1 MVRSTPPDEPRDADP
16 AALDEGARPVAAS
29 VAQGQRAPRWTGP
42 AASGSAPHAGRIA
55 AARPGS
61 GRPAD
66 LLAAA
71 LDEPPAPEAPTLVA
85 RLASSSLAVRGALS
99 ALCRSARRLG
109 LDDETCGALEM
120 ALAEALNNVVEH
132 AYLEDPA
139 GWIVIELDLMDGWAA
154 CRVWDGGRPMPRKGI
169 PTTPFPDLSVP
180 LDALPEGGFGW
191 ALIHSLAEH
200 LSYERLD
207 ECNCLTFAVRA
218 APGDVA

>member
-1 MVRSTPPDEPRDADP
+1 MVRSTPPDEQRDADP
-16 AALDEGARPVAAS
+16 AALDEGARPAAMS
-29 VAQGQRAPRWTGP
+29 VATGQRAPRWTGR
-42 AASGSAPHAGRIA
+42 ATSGSAPNAGRIA
-55 AARPGS
+55 PAQHGC

-71 LDEPPAPEAPTLVA
+71 LDEPPAPDAPTLVA
-85 RLASSSLAVRGALS
+85 RLASSSLSVREALVT
-99 ALCRSARRLG
+99 LCRAARLLG
-109 LDDETCGALEM
+109 LDTETCGALEM

-132 AYLEDPA
+132 AYLEDPE
-139 GWIVIELDLMDGWAA
+139 GWIVVELDLMDGWTA

-169 PTTPFPDLSVP
+169 PTTPFPDVSVP

-200 LSYERLD
+200 LSYERLE

-218 APGDVA
+218 TPGDDA

>member
-1 MVRSTPPDEPRDADP
+1 MVRSTPPEEQPDADP
-16 AALDEGARPVAAS
+16 AAVS
-29 VAQGQRAPRWTGP
+29 VTEGQREPRWTGH
-42 AASGSAPHAGRIA
+42 AASGIAPHAGRKA
-55 AARPGS
+55 PGRPGY
-61 GRPAD
+61 GRPSD

-71 LDEPPAPEAPTLVA
+71 LDERPAPGAPTLVA
-85 RLASSSLAVRGALS
+85 RLASSSLSVREAVVT
-99 ALCRSARRLG
+99 LCRAAARLG

-132 AYLEDPA
+132 AYLDDPD
-139 GWIVIELDLMDGWAA
+139 GWIVIELDLLDGWAA

-191 ALIHSLAEH
+191 ALIRSLAEH
-200 LSYERLD
+200 LSYERLG

-218 APGDVA
+218 APADVS

>member
-1 MVRSTPPDEPRDADP
+1 MVRSTPPEEQRDADP
-16 AALDEGARPVAAS
+16 AALDEGALPVAVP
-29 VAQGQRAPRWTGP
+29 VAPGQRDSRWTDP
-42 AASGSAPHAGRIA
+42 AAAGLAPHAGRVA
-55 AARPGS
+55 PERPGC

-85 RLASSSLAVRGALS
+85 RLASSSLSVREALVT
-99 ALCRSARRLG
+99 LCRAAGRLG

-132 AYLEDPA
+132 AYLEDPE
-139 GWIVIELDLMDGWAA
+139 GWIVIELDLLHGWAA
-154 CRVWDGGRPMPRKGI
+154 CRIWDGGRPMPRKGI

-218 APGDVA
+218 APGDVS